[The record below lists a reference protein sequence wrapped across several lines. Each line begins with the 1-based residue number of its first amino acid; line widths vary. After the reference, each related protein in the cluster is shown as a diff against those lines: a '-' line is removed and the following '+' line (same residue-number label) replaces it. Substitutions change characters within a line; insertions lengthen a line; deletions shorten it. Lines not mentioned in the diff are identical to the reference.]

1 MDSLFTIE
9 LESLALGRFVRFFS
23 PIRRQS
29 TCARE
34 EVRCAACPAGCRN
47 MPVAVQGSASRTE
60 LEILFLTD
68 VFRQK
73 ATVRSYIRLEASIIW
88 SSFDQGRVQFP
99 FRICYFAFLLCAS
112 PDGSRDSTNPPLCVP
127 LNNSIV
133 CNLPASCRFSTKPR
147 MVA

>member
-1 MDSLFTIE
+1 MSRSSWKALHWAGSRDS
-9 LESLALGRFVRFFS
+9 SRPSVGSQRAHA
-23 PIRRQS
+23 RRCVVPPVLRVAG
-29 TCARE
+29 TCQWQFKDRRVE
-34 EVRCAACPAGCRN
+34 RSWRYCF
-47 MPVAVQGSASRTE
+47 SRT
-60 LEILFLTD
+60 FA
-68 VFRQK
+68 VRK

-88 SSFDQGRVQFP
+88 SSFNQGRVQFP